1 VEDAAAADGKA
12 PDPQSAVA
20 ATSDEPAPEA
30 LVPGEPAWLPPL
42 AGYGRRTWP
51 WAMAASL
58 LILMLAGQ
66 LVHAYRS
73 RLATLPPIGQSLQG
87 FYASLGI
94 DVTQR
99 MDLTQYE
106 LLDLAFAT
114 ESDPDGQGWLV
125 IEARLRN
132 NGPRVQPFPHIF
144 VALKD
149 RWQQVIAGRYFEP
162 AEYSAAS
169 YDDYAQLT
177 VGSVVDA
184 QFIIVD
190 PGPEVTA
197 YEVQI
202 CTQAGQDFT
211 CDGDEIFE

>member
-1 VEDAAAADGKA
+1 
-12 PDPQSAVA
+12 
-20 ATSDEPAPEA
+20 
-30 LVPGEPAWLPPL
+30 
-42 AGYGRRTWP
+42 
-51 WAMAASL
+51 L

-73 RLATLPPIGQSLQG
+73 QLATVPPIGQPLQSL
-87 FYASLGI
+87 YASLGI

-99 MDLTQYE
+99 IDLTPYE
-106 LLDLAFAT
+106 LLELAFAT
-114 ESDPDGQGWLV
+114 ESDPDGQAWLV

-132 NGPRVQPFPHIF
+132 NGPKVQAFPQIF

-162 AEYSAAS
+162 EEYSAAS
-169 YDDYAQLT
+169 YDDFSQMA

-202 CTQAGQDFT
+202 CTHAGQDFI
-211 CDGDEIFE
+211 CDGDETFE